1 MFSEPYMQRA
11 LLAALVLGPLC
22 ALLGVFVTARRMAF
36 FSDTVAHS
44 SLAGVALGLA
54 LGFRDPSAIMVLV
67 SLAVALLILWLHE
80 RTELLTDTIM
90 ALLMSTFMAAGLIG
104 YSLLRGFR
112 GELDRYLFGDIFSV
126 GPGEVAFAWL
136 LGIVVFAVLFAYLSP
151 LTLVTVHPD
160 LAHVAGLPV
169 RKLNLVF
176 VVLLTL
182 VVAISIRLLG
192 IILVTSLVVIPPAT
206 ARNLAR
212 NLRQEIL
219 LSLLAGLAGGM
230 GGLILSFQFNLPGG
244 PSIVVTASA
253 LFVAALIAGLWRQRS
268 KRPSPSV
275 S

>member
-11 LLAALVLGPLC
+11 FLAAILLGPLC
-22 ALLGVFVTARRMAF
+22 GLLGVFVTARRMAF

-54 LGFRDPSAIMVLV
+54 LGFRDPTWVMVGV
-67 SLAVALLILWLHE
+67 SLMVALLILWLRE
-80 RTELLTDTIM
+80 RTDLLSDTIM

-112 GELDRYLFGDIFSV
+112 GELDRYLFGDIFSI
-126 GPGEVAFAWL
+126 GPEEVVLAFILAMIVFGL
-136 LGIVVFAVLFAYLSP
+136 LFVWLSP
-151 LTLVTVHPD
+151 LTLLTVHPD

-182 VVAISIRLLG
+182 VVAMSIRLLG

-212 NLRQEIL
+212 NLRQESI
-219 LSLLAGLAGGM
+219 LSLAAGLLGGV

-244 PSIVVTASA
+244 PTIVVTSSA
-253 LFVAALIAGLWRQRS
+253 LFAISLVGRRWRQRPPQPTRS
-268 KRPSPSV
+268 WI
-275 S
+275 

>member
-11 LLAALVLGPLC
+11 FLAAILLGPLC
-22 ALLGVFVTARRMAF
+22 GLLGVFVTARRMAF

-54 LGFRDPSAIMVLV
+54 LGFRDPTWVMVGV
-67 SLAVALLILWLHE
+67 SLMVALLILWLRE
-80 RTELLTDTIM
+80 RTDLLSDTIM

-112 GELDRYLFGDIFSV
+112 GELDRYLFGDIFSI
-126 GPGEVAFAWL
+126 GPEEVVLAFILAM
-136 LGIVVFAVLFAYLSP
+136 VVFGLLFVWLSP
-151 LTLVTVHPD
+151 LTLLTVHPD

-182 VVAISIRLLG
+182 VVAMSIRLLG

-212 NLRQEIL
+212 NLRQESI
-219 LSLLAGLAGGM
+219 LSLAAGLLGGV
-230 GGLILSFQFNLPGG
+230 GGLILSFQLNLPGG
-244 PSIVVTASA
+244 PTIVVTSSA
-253 LFVAALIAGLWRQRS
+253 LFVISLVGRRWRQR
-268 KRPSPSV
+268 PSQPTV
-275 S
+275 SRI

>member
-11 LLAALVLGPLC
+11 FLAAILLGPLC
-22 ALLGVFVTARRMAF
+22 GLLGVFVTARRMAF

-54 LGFRDPSAIMVLV
+54 LGFRDPTWVMVGV
-67 SLAVALLILWLHE
+67 SLLVALLILWLRE
-80 RTELLTDTIM
+80 RTDLLSDTIM

-112 GELDRYLFGDIFSV
+112 GDLDRYLFGDIFSI
-126 GPGEVAFAWL
+126 GPEEVVLAFILAM
-136 LGIVVFAVLFAYLSP
+136 VVFGLLFVWLSP
-151 LTLVTVHPD
+151 LTLLTVHPD
-160 LAHVAGLPV
+160 LAHVTGLPV

-182 VVAISIRLLG
+182 VVAMSIRLLG

-212 NLRQEIL
+212 NLRQESI
-219 LSLLAGLAGGM
+219 LSLAAGLLGGV
-230 GGLILSFQFNLPGG
+230 GGLILSFQLNLPGG
-244 PSIVVTASA
+244 PTIVVTSSA
-253 LFVAALIAGLWRQRS
+253 LFVVSLVGSHWRQRPPQPTLS
-268 KRPSPSV
+268 RI
-275 S
+275 